1 MQNEKSHGQKFKN
14 RLTLAT
20 SGDFVDTSYLG
31 RDSIFPAAKIFK
43 KNFLKIC
50 IYMYVNKEKYE
61 KITPKQRTRRMAF
74 DSNCFIS
81 VWKQVTKTLSS
92 FYQSLHM
99 KKKKLIT
106 SLVS

>member
-1 MQNEKSHGQKFKN
+1 MQNEQSHGQKFKN
-14 RLTLAT
+14 RLTLTT

-31 RDSIFPAAKIFK
+31 RDSILPAAKILK
-43 KNFLKIC
+43 KNFQKY

-74 DSNCFIS
+74 DANCFIS

>member
-1 MQNEKSHGQKFKN
+1 
-14 RLTLAT
+14 
-20 SGDFVDTSYLG
+20 
-31 RDSIFPAAKIFK
+31 
-43 KNFLKIC
+43 
-50 IYMYVNKEKYE
+50 MYVYKEKYE

-74 DSNCFIS
+74 DANCFIS

-106 SLVS
+106 SLVSYKRFWVRRRVA